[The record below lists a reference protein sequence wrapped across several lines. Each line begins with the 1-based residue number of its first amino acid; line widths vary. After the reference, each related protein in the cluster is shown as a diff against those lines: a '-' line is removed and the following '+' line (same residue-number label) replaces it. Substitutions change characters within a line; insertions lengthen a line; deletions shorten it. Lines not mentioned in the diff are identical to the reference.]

1 MHFVETF
8 SVQIGTSFN
17 NALKGLDYNVR
28 DFFDNLEFEIVI
40 ISIQDQIYKI
50 KGFDHFVR
58 TIVYAQKPREVKQ

>member
-1 MHFVETF
+1 M
-8 SVQIGTSFN
+8 SFD

-28 DFFDNLEFEIVI
+28 DFFDNLGFDSVI

-58 TIVYAQKPREVKQ
+58 TIVYAQKSKEAKQ